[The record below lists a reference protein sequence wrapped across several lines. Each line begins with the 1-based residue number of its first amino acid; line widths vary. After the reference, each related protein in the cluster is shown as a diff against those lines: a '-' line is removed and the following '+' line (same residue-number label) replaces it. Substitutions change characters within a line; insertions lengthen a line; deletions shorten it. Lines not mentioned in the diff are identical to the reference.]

1 MKIAVVGGTGV
12 LGAPIVAGLAAR
24 GGDVPILSR
33 RPPRE
38 LPPGASHSSVDLTDG
53 AGLDEALAGVEVVVD
68 ASNSSP
74 RDAGPVLVEGTR
86 RLLGAAAKAG
96 VRHYVGVS
104 IVGCERVPTGYY
116 KVKVQQEEEIAS
128 GDVPWSLLRATQ
140 FHQLLDWAFGQAARL
155 RLRPTGKARLQP
167 IAAAV
172 VAERLV
178 EIAHRE
184 PAGRLPEIA
193 GPEVQTLSELSA
205 AWRRAKGRAAL
216 PVRLP
221 SLGKIGRPAGE
232 GALCNPEAAVGG
244 PSFAEWLAAG

>member
-1 MKIAVVGGTGV
+1 MKAAVVGGTGV

-24 GGDVPILSR
+24 GDDVLILSR
-33 RPPRE
+33 KPPRE
-38 LPPGASHSSVDLTDG
+38 LPAGAGHRSVDLTDG
-53 AGLDEALAGVEVVVD
+53 AGLDEALTGVEVVVD

-86 RLLGAAAKAG
+86 RLLGAAAQTG

-116 KVKVQQEEEIAS
+116 KVKARQEEEIAA
-128 GDVPWSLLRATQ
+128 GEVPWSLLRATQ
-140 FHQLLDWAFGQAARL
+140 FHQLLDWGFGQAARF
-155 RLRPTGKARLQP
+155 RLRPTGRARLQP

-178 EIAHRE
+178 EVAHLD

-193 GPEVQTLSELSA
+193 GPEVQTLSELSS

-216 PVRLP
+216 PVRIP
-221 SLGKIGRPAGE
+221 SIGKIGRPVGE
-232 GALCNPEAAVGG
+232 GALCNPDAAAGG
-244 PSFAEWLAAG
+244 PSFTEWLAAG

>member
-1 MKIAVVGGTGV
+1 MKIAVAGGTGV

-24 GGDVPILSR
+24 GDDVLILSR
-33 RPPRE
+33 TPPRE
-38 LPPGASHSSVDLTDG
+38 PLAGTAHHSIDLTDG
-53 AGLDEALAGVEVVVD
+53 AGLDAALAGVEVVVD

-86 RLLGAAAKAG
+86 RLLDAAARAG
-96 VRHYVGVS
+96 VRHYAGIS
-104 IVGCERVPTGYY
+104 IVGCERVPTAYY
-116 KVKVQQEEEIAS
+116 EVKARQEEEIAA

-178 EIAHRE
+178 EVAHLD
-184 PAGRLPEIA
+184 PAGRLLEIA
-193 GPEVQTLSELSA
+193 GPQVQTLSELSA

-216 PVRLP
+216 PVRIP
-221 SLGKIGRPAGE
+221 SLGKIGRPVGE
-232 GALCNPEAAVGG
+232 GALCSPEAAAGG
-244 PSFAEWLAAG
+244 PSFAQWLAAG